1 VTGELDPDRWDAWRP
16 EEVAQLL
23 AGVQAPWCVVAGW
36 GIDLFL
42 GGQRREHEDLEIAI
56 PAWALGEFVDALAG
70 FEIYVVN
77 VPGRGTCTPV
87 AEVDEDGLAETHQ
100 TWVRDPRSGDWK
112 LDLFRDPSEGDTWVC
127 RRDERI
133 RLPYSDVIALT
144 DDGIPYGQPEIVLL
158 FKARHAHLDKNR
170 ADFAAALPHLGPARR
185 KRLREWLEL
194 VHPGHAWLAELGE

>member
-16 EEVAQLL
+16 EEVARHL
-23 AGVQAPWCVVAGW
+23 AGVKAPWCVVAGW

-56 PAWALGEFVDALAG
+56 PARALDEFVAVLSG

-77 VPGRGTCTPV
+77 VPGRDAFTPV
-87 AEVDEDGLAETHQ
+87 AEADPEGLAETHQ
-100 TWVRDPRSGDWK
+100 TWVRDPSSGDWK
-112 LDLFRDPSEGDTWVC
+112 VDLFRDPSEGDTWVC

-133 RLPYSDVIALT
+133 RMPYADVIAWT
-144 DDGIPYGQPEIVLL
+144 DDGVPYAQPEIVLL

-170 ADFAAALPHLGPARR
+170 SDFAAALPHLDPSRR
-185 KRLREWLEL
+185 ERLREWLEL
-194 VHPGHAWLAELGE
+194 VHPGHEWLAELG